1 MKYSQNEIIYPY
13 EYTAPVIRLC
23 SFMIA
28 TMLLLFYKQKGVFTS
43 GLLFLY
49 WFFMAIQSSVNY
61 WALIDSIQNPGYR
74 EWTFEQTDL
83 VLKSI
88 QLTSIIL
95 VCLLYCVADS
105 VNENGGKEFNAAGNF
120 VSSSFVSH
128 LFFHWYDSMAYLGF
142 KKALTQSD
150 LWDLPEESRTKLIHD
165 NFSELLTES
174 QQSLKLMNAKKPL
187 NKARSNLFRTLLK
200 SFWPWLLACFIL
212 KLFSSLLAFASPQLL
227 DLLLTFIRSNDP
239 SWKGVILALG
249 MFVAALLQSLF
260 DSQYEF
266 WIQTTSM
273 RMRSAL
279 ISAIYHKSLRL
290 SGLGRRDYTSGEIV
304 NIMAVD
310 TQRIIDYVNI
320 INVLWSAP
328 VQICLSVT
336 LLWFQLGVASIAGL
350 IFMTALVPLNACIR
364 GAIKNYQI
372 KVMAEKDKRSK
383 MVSEVLNGMKVL
395 KLYAWEGA
403 FEDMIMSIRQ
413 NEVGYLK
420 KQATWQTV
428 TNFLANFSPFSVSLV
443 CFGTFVLIDSSN
455 VLDANKAFVS
465 LSLINLLR
473 VPLIQL
479 PMVVTYGANCIIS
492 MKRIDKYLQ
501 GDELDPNAVAH
512 EPNTA
517 TPISVK
523 NATFS
528 WSQDEEAVLT
538 NINIEVPQNKLIA
551 IVGPVGSG
559 KSSLLAA
566 LLGDLHKKQGSINVH
581 GRIAYVPQT
590 AWLRNATVRQ
600 NIVFGETF
608 RQEKYN
614 NVIEACALTPDMKI
628 LPGGDTTEI
637 GERGINLSGG
647 QKQRISIARAVYSN
661 SDVYLLDDPLS
672 AVDAHVAS
680 HLFDKVIGPKGLLK
694 HKTRLLVTHRITF
707 LPQVDQIIVMKD
719 GKIHESGTYN
729 ELMAKKGEFA
739 DFIIQYLSEFESDSD
754 LKDENPIMIEEMKA
768 SVKPELEARRA
779 SINALSREL
788 SRLSIRSIRSASVL
802 NLSLDKKMEE
812 SLKNHNIVT
821 TEKAET
827 GSVKFSVYLEFFQA
841 VGVMAFVLTIFFY
854 LVASGLTFSSTLW
867 LTEWSDD
874 ADDPVKLN
882 NTSFRLYRLG
892 VYAALG
898 TGSSLLILIN
908 TQIFAMALLNGANW
922 IHNKMLHKIIR
933 APMSF
938 FDTTPTGRILNRFTK
953 DIDTTDTT
961 IVPNFRSLFNLIF
974 RNLVAMVGI
983 CMESGYLIFG
993 IGIIGVIYAF
1003 IQKFYI
1009 ASSRQLRRIESI
1021 TRSPIYSH
1029 FSETITGSTS
1039 IRAYGATDHFI
1050 QECYRKVDTNH
1061 SSFFLNIGAN
1071 RWLSIRLELF
1081 GNLIVTIAAFTAVAT
1096 RGSSSAGSTGLALS
1110 YALQMTQI
1118 LNFLIRQVSNVEN
1131 SVVSIERCLE
1141 YTKIESEAIWIDDN
1155 NQPRKTWPEKGEI
1168 IFKNYSTRYREG
1180 LDLVLENIFCKIKP
1194 NEKVGIVGRTGAG
1207 KSSLTLALFRLV
1219 EPAQGTIA
1227 IDGEDICKFG
1237 LHDLRQRLTII
1248 PQDPVLFSATFRKN
1262 FDPFHKYSDS
1272 EIWKA
1277 LELANLKEYVASLES
1292 GLDYSIAEGGEN
1304 LSVGQ
1309 RQLVCLTR
1317 ALLRKTQV
1325 LVLDEATAAVDVET
1339 DELIQETIR
1348 REFADC
1354 TIVTIAHR
1362 LNTIMDYDKI
1372 IVMDKGKIVEYDS
1385 PNNLLADKNS
1395 IFYSMAKEAKLV
1407 HV

>member
-1 MKYSQNEIIYPY
+1 
-13 EYTAPVIRLC
+13 
-23 SFMIA
+23 
-28 TMLLLFYKQKGVFTS
+28 
-43 GLLFLY
+43 
-49 WFFMAIQSSVNY
+49 
-61 WALIDSIQNPGYR
+61 
-74 EWTFEQTDL
+74 
-83 VLKSI
+83 
-88 QLTSIIL
+88 
-95 VCLLYCVADS
+95 
-105 VNENGGKEFNAAGNF
+105 
-120 VSSSFVSH
+120 
-128 LFFHWYDSMAYLGF
+128 MAYLGF
-142 KKALTQSD
+142 KKALIQAD

-174 QQSLKLMNAKKPL
+174 QQRLKLMNAKKPVS
-187 NKARSNLFRTLLK
+187 KARSNLFRTLLK

-260 DSQYEF
+260 DSQHEF

-310 TQRIIDYVNI
+310 TQRIIDYVNT

-350 IFMTALVPLNACIR
+350 IFMTALIPLNACIR
-364 GAIKNYQI
+364 AAIKNYQI

-383 MVSEVLNGMKVL
+383 MMSEVLNGMKVL

-413 NEVGYLK
+413 NEIQYLK
-420 KQATWQTV
+420 RQAIWTAITH
-428 TNFLANFSPFSVSLV
+428 FIANFAPFCVSLV
-443 CFGTFVLIDSSN
+443 CFATFVLIDSSN

-465 LSLINLLR
+465 LSLINILR
-473 VPLIQL
+473 SPLIQL

-517 TPISVK
+517 TPIQVK

-528 WSQDEEAVLT
+528 WSQDEEEVLT
-538 NINIEVPQNKLIA
+538 DINIEVPQNKLIA
-551 IVGPVGSG
+551 IVGTVGSG

-590 AWLRNATVRQ
+590 AWLQNATVRE

-628 LPGGDTTEI
+628 LPGGDKTEI

-719 GKIHESGTYN
+719 GKIQESGTYN

-739 DFIIQYLSEFESDSD
+739 DFIIQYLSESETDED
-754 LKDENPIMIEEMKA
+754 LQDENPIMIEAMKA
-768 SVKPELEARRA
+768 SVKPELEARRSNRA
-779 SINALSREL
+779 DSINALSRQE
-788 SRLSIRSIRSASVL
+788 SRMSIRSVRSVSSRG
-802 NLSLDKKMEE
+802 LSLDKKRGED
-812 SLKNHNIVT
+812 LKNYNIVA

-827 GSVKFSVYLEFFQA
+827 GSVKYSVYFEFFQA
-841 VGVMAFVLTIFFY
+841 VGVMAFIVTILFY
-854 LVASGLTFSSTLW
+854 VIANGLNFGSTLW
-867 LTEWSDD
+867 LTEWSED
-874 ADDPVKLN
+874 AEDPTKLN
-882 NTSFRLYRLG
+882 DTSLRLYRLS
-892 VYAALG
+892 VYAVLG
-898 TGSSLLILIN
+898 IGSSIMIFIN
-908 TQIFAMALLNGANW
+908 ATIIAMAFLNGATW
-922 IHNKMLHKIIR
+922 IHNQMLNKMIR

-938 FDTTPTGRILNRFTK
+938 FDTTPMGRILNRFTK
-953 DIDTTDTT
+953 DIDNADTT
-961 IVPNFRSLFNLIF
+961 ISLNFRALFVLTF
-974 RNLVAMVGI
+974 RGLVAVLGI
-983 CMESGYLIFG
+983 CTETPYLIFG
-993 IGIIGVIYAF
+993 IIIIGVFYIL

-1050 QECYRKVDTNH
+1050 QECYRKVDINH

-1081 GNLIVTIAAFTAVAT
+1081 GNLIVTVAAFTAVAT
-1096 RGSSSAGSTGLALS
+1096 RGSSTAGATGLALS
-1110 YALQMTQI
+1110 YALQITQV
-1118 LNFLIRQVSNVEN
+1118 LSMLIRSVSNVEN
-1131 SVVSIERCLE
+1131 NIVSIERCLE
-1141 YTKIESEAIWIDDN
+1141 YTKIESEAMWIDYN
-1155 NQPRKTWPEKGEI
+1155 NQPRNTWPEKGEI
-1168 IFKNYSTRYREG
+1168 VFKNYSTRYREG
-1180 LDLVLENIFCKIKP
+1180 LDLVLKNIFCTIKP

-1385 PNNLLADKNS
+1385 PINLLANKNS

-1407 HV
+1407 